1 MFNLSNSFAFRR
13 ETAQAKLLEIIE
25 WGFSEDSY
33 KRRPFQVHSLLDCTL
48 SSNRVSGPLW
58 YLKDKS
64 FGRSDD
70 FPVDT
75 KVVRPNG
82 DVARYVELELE
93 KIFWCLMQ
101 PYNSLEYVQVG
112 SRRFEKVWEDA
123 VFHVDRRK

>member
-82 DVARYVELELE
+82 DVA
-93 KIFWCLMQ
+93 
-101 PYNSLEYVQVG
+101 SLEYVQVG

>member
-1 MFNLSNSFAFRR
+1 VKTLTKGGRFKFTLYWTAPCHRTEVPTLGSSRKKTKIFN
-13 ETAQAKLLEIIE
+13 I
-25 WGFSEDSY
+25 
-33 KRRPFQVHSLLDCTL
+33 
-48 SSNRVSGPLW
+48 VSGPLW

>member
-1 MFNLSNSFAFRR
+1 VKTLTKGGRFKFTLYWTAPCHRTEVPTLGSSRKKTKIFNL
-13 ETAQAKLLEIIE
+13 
-25 WGFSEDSY
+25 
-33 KRRPFQVHSLLDCTL
+33 
-48 SSNRVSGPLW
+48 VSGPLW

-82 DVARYVELELE
+82 DVA
-93 KIFWCLMQ
+93 
-101 PYNSLEYVQVG
+101 SLEYVQVG